1 MRDFCRCCTR
11 THALEGETALEW
23 ECVADCVLT
32 ATQQQQQQPK
42 QRQRRRERARRR
54 RRRHNSFTIK
64 NVGAFAYAL
73 SHSLSVSFSF
83 WHMAVPIYEVQTFC
97 LRFFMFPFDCS
108 PCCCSCCCCFL
119 VNFSPLS
126 SLVISLLC
134 VVNFVVE
141 SLSFQAIPTRSALSL
156 SEFFYLLFE
165 VLIFLCFSSFLT

>member
-32 ATQQQQQQPK
+32 ATQQQQPK

-73 SHSLSVSFSF
+73 TLTVSLSF

-108 PCCCSCCCCFL
+108 PCCCFRCCCFL

-134 VVNFVVE
+134 VVICVVE

-156 SEFFYLLFE
+156 SEFFFYL
-165 VLIFLCFSSFLT
+165 V

>member
-42 QRQRRRERARRR
+42 QWQRRRERARRR

-73 SHSLSVSFSF
+73 SHSLSLARSGTWLCPFMKCKRFACGFS
-83 WHMAVPIYEVQTFC
+83 
-97 LRFFMFPFDCS
+97 
-108 PCCCSCCCCFL
+108 CFL
-119 VNFSPLS
+119 LTARPVVA
-126 SLVISLLC
+126 LV
-134 VVNFVVE
+134 VVVF
-141 SLSFQAIPTRSALSL
+141 
-156 SEFFYLLFE
+156 
-165 VLIFLCFSSFLT
+165 